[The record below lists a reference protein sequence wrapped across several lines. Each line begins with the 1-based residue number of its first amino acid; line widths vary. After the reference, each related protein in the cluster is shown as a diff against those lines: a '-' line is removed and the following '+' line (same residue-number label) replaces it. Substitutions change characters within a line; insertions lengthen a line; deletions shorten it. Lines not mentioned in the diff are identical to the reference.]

1 MQKSLNDVEDR
12 VPSYKTAR
20 VGVLVSGH
28 SRGTNFQAILDAV
41 RHGNLHAQVALLVAT
56 NAEHGAVEKARAAG
70 VKTLVLPPENE
81 PNAEAWDHRIA
92 DALYKEGVSV
102 LALAGYLRLV
112 SHVLLEA
119 FPNRILNV
127 HPALLPSFGGK
138 GMFGM
143 RVHQAVLEYGCKVSG
158 CTVHLVNERY
168 DTGPIIAQACVPVE
182 ENDTPETLSK
192 RVQLQEHRLF
202 SRCLEMVIQDQIRVE
217 GRRVKKKF

>member
-1 MQKSLNDVEDR
+1 M
-12 VPSYKTAR
+12 KTAKI
-20 VGVLVSGH
+20 GVLVSGH
-28 SRGTNFQAILDAV
+28 SRGTNFQAILNAIQEG
-41 RHGNLHAQVALLVAT
+41 HLHAQVALLVAT
-56 NAEHGAVEKARAAG
+56 NANHGAVEKAHAAG
-70 VKTLVLPPENE
+70 VKTLVLPPESE
-81 PNAEAWDHRIA
+81 PNAESWDHRVA
-92 DALYKEGVSV
+92 DALYEEGVSV

-112 SHVLLEA
+112 SSVLLEA

-143 RVHQAVLEYGCKVSG
+143 RVHQAVLEYGCRVSG

-168 DTGPIIAQACVPVE
+168 DTGPIIAQACVAVE
-182 ENDTPETLSK
+182 ENDTPETLSA

-202 SRCLEMVIQDQIRVE
+202 PRCLEMVIQDQIRVE

>member
-1 MQKSLNDVEDR
+1 M
-12 VPSYKTAR
+12 KTAKI
-20 VGVLVSGH
+20 GVLVSGH
-28 SRGTNFQAILDAV
+28 SRGTNFQAILDAI
-41 RHGNLHAQVALLVAT
+41 HEGHLHAQVALLVAT
-56 NAEHGAVEKARAAG
+56 NAAHGAVEKAHLAG

-81 PNAEAWDHRIA
+81 SDAEAWDHRVA
-92 DALYKEGVSV
+92 DALYEEGVSV

-112 SHVLLEA
+112 SNVLLEA

-138 GMFGM
+138 GMYGM

-168 DTGPIIAQACVPVE
+168 DTGPIVAQACVPVE
-182 ENDTPETLSK
+182 ENDTPETLSA
-192 RVQLQEHRLF
+192 RVQMQEHRLF

-217 GRRVKKKF
+217 GRRVKKKS

>member
-1 MQKSLNDVEDR
+1 M
-12 VPSYKTAR
+12 KTAKI
-20 VGVLVSGH
+20 GVLVSGH
-28 SRGTNFQAILDAV
+28 SRGTNFQAILDAI
-41 RHGNLHAQVALLVAT
+41 RDEQLHAQVALLVAT
-56 NAEHGAVEKARAAG
+56 NPEHGAIERAQAAG
-70 VKTLVLPPENE
+70 VKTLVLPPNSEE
-81 PNAEAWDHRIA
+81 TAEEWDHRVA
-92 DALYKEGVSV
+92 DALYEEGVSV

-182 ENDTPETLSK
+182 ENDTPETLSA
-192 RVQLQEHRLF
+192 RVQMQEHRLF

-217 GRRVKKKF
+217 GRRVKKKL